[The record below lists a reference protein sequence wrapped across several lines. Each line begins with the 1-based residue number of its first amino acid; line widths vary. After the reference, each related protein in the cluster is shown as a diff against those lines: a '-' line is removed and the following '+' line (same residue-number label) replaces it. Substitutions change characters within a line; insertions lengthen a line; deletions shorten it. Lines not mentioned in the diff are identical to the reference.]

1 MNTKQFCQ
9 LVNTTRDTLR
19 FYDQKGLLI
28 PQRDANNYRAY
39 TVDDQKTFLIIRNLQ
54 LAGLKLNEI
63 EMILNLRERPINS
76 ECHDDTLQ
84 FILEKQRAFNH
95 KEIFYKQLQKT
106 TATMVD
112 SLEHSQSD
120 LEDLINKLGDINN

>member
-1 MNTKQFCQ
+1 MFSVVTKYHKGRHSLFLCNSEIFYAFTQ
-9 LVNTTRDTLR
+9 DILR
-19 FYDQKGLLI
+19 S
-28 PQRDANNYRAY
+28 P
-39 TVDDQKTFLIIRNLQ
+39 
-54 LAGLKLNEI
+54 
-63 EMILNLRERPINS
+63 S

-84 FILEKQRAFNH
+84 FILEKQREFNH